1 MQNEIVKI
9 MKEYGDT
16 VSVYAKNLSD
26 NKVLVSHR
34 CNKVFRAPTVM
45 KIMVMLEALKEVE
58 EGQYKLDEGIEIK
71 EAGISYLSLI
81 RDLSISTYTLKD
93 LIILMMTANDYTAI
107 NTLLNLFGLEKI
119 NNRIEKIGLMDT
131 KVQRKMLDFS
141 AIEMGKENITSIRD
155 MSNILE
161 KIYNRSLFKDKEISD
176 LSVEMLKYQRVGR
189 GVRNYIPEWE
199 STYRSGEVGDFYHD
213 IGIVFLENAH
223 FILGVFVDD
232 ALDPLEALEIICRI
246 KKAFLKNVSKE
257 SDVVQTEG
265 Q

>member
-34 CNKVFRAPTVM
+34 CNKVFRSPTVM
-45 KIMVMLEALKEVE
+45 KIMVMVEALKEVE
-58 EGQYKLDEGIEIK
+58 EGHNTLDDRIEIK
-71 EAGISYLSLI
+71 ETGISYLSLI
-81 RDLSISTYTLKD
+81 RDLSISSYTLKD

-119 NNRIEKIGLMDT
+119 NNRIDKMGLLDT
-131 KVQRKMLDFS
+131 KVQRKMLDFY
-141 AIEMGKENITSIRD
+141 AIEKGKDNVTSIRD

-161 KIYNRSLFKDKEISD
+161 RIYNRSVFKYREISD
-176 LSVEMLKYQRVGR
+176 FSVEMLKYQRVGR

-223 FILGVFVDD
+223 YILGVFVDD
-232 ALDPLEALEIICRI
+232 ALDPLEALEIISRV
-246 KKAFLKNVSKE
+246 KKPF
-257 SDVVQTEG
+257 
-265 Q
+265 

>member
-34 CNKVFRAPTVM
+34 CNKVFRSPTVM
-45 KIMVMLEALKEVE
+45 KIMVMVEALKEVE
-58 EGQYKLDEGIEIK
+58 EGHNTLDDRIEIK
-71 EAGISYLSLI
+71 ETGISYLSLI
-81 RDLSISTYTLKD
+81 RDLSISSYTLKD

-119 NNRIEKIGLMDT
+119 NNRIDKMGLLDT
-131 KVQRKMLDFS
+131 KVQRKMLDFY
-141 AIEMGKENITSIRD
+141 AIEKGKDNVTSIRD

-161 KIYNRSLFKDKEISD
+161 RIYNRSVFKYREISD
-176 LSVEMLKYQRVGR
+176 FSVEMLKYQRVGR

-223 FILGVFVDD
+223 YILGVFVDD
-232 ALDPLEALEIICRI
+232 ALDPLEALEIISRV
-246 KKAFLKNVSKE
+246 KKAFLKNVSRK
-257 SDVVQTEG
+257 SDVS
-265 Q
+265 